1 MQRKNSNEEAGPT
14 VPLPDSVRKLYR
26 AHQALVK
33 DYGHHDL
40 KFTLD
45 GRLVGDIGEA
55 LARALFGL
63 VPTNGR
69 VKGVD
74 SKTPTDETVQ
84 VKVTGRRN
92 AGPAYS
98 YGQASAKYL
107 LFFRLDFERNTAEI
121 AYNGPEGPVRKHLPT
136 GNSWST
142 HTIPLDT
149 IRALAADVVRSN
161 QLLRVKRSVTR
172 GRTRTQVSPSIRR
185 GRWARS

>member
-1 MQRKNSNEEAGPT
+1 MQRRNSNEEAGSS

-26 AHQALVK
+26 AHQALVR
-33 DYGHHDL
+33 DYGHEDL

-55 LARALFGL
+55 LARELFGL

-74 SKTPTDETVQ
+74 SQTPTEETVQ
-84 VKVTGRRN
+84 VKVTGRRK

-121 AYNGPEGPVRKHLPT
+121 VYNGPEGPVRKHLPT
-136 GNSWST
+136 GNRWST
-142 HTIPLDT
+142 HTIPLEI
-149 IRALAADVVRSN
+149 IRALAADVDRSN
-161 QLLRVKRSVTR
+161 QIMRVKRSATR
-172 GRTRTQVSPSIRR
+172 GRTRSQLSPSFRR
-185 GRWARS
+185 GR